1 MSWFVVDAV
10 DVAFKRTRVAL
21 LEPFDIWKWIKLA
34 IIIALASGGGGQG
47 YNGPSSNSDFQDTPS
62 SPFSEIP
69 TLSSFIDQM
78 PMPDLSWVI
87 AAFIIILVL
96 VLLFGYFASVMDL
109 VLVESVTKN
118 DVRFWEYSAKFLRM
132 GLNLFI
138 LRLALRSIY
147 LGIFLMTALP
157 IIMQIL
163 HYPSTNLLP
172 LLITS
177 SPSLI
182 AELIILSIISSIINS
197 FIVLCIPVAMYSS
210 TGFIESLERVI
221 ANFRRDWKQMFAYWI
236 GRMFLWAFGSIAV
249 IILVFL
255 LILIPILLFLIIDAV
270 IYFVLS
276 MMLGETAW
284 IIIAPIVFIEIILLI
299 LVSMMGAVPLRVF
312 MKYHVLTFIEKWD
325 PGMNIP
331 LFDVLENSEERA

>member
-47 YNGPSSNSDFQDTPS
+47 YNGPSSSSDFQDTNS

-69 TLSSFIDQM
+69 TLNSFIDQIS
-78 PMPDLSWVI
+78 MPDLSLVI

-96 VLLFGYFASVMDL
+96 ILLFGYIASVMDL

-118 DVRFWEYSAKFLRM
+118 DVRIREYSTKFLRM
-132 GLNLFI
+132 GLDLFI
-138 LRLALRSIY
+138 LRLVLRIVY
-147 LGIFLMTALP
+147 MGIFLVAALP
-157 IIMQIL
+157 IIMQIIQE
-163 HYPSTNLLP
+163 PSTNLLP
-172 LLITS
+172 LLIAS

-182 AELIILSIISSIINS
+182 AIIIILSVISSIINS
-197 FIVLCIPVAMYSS
+197 FIVLCIPVTMYSS

-236 GRMFLWAFGSIAV
+236 GRMLLWALGSIAV
-249 IILVFL
+249 VILVFA
-255 LILIPILLFLIIDAV
+255 LILIPILLFFIIDAL
-270 IYFVLS
+270 IFFVLS
-276 MMLGETAW
+276 MMVGETAW
-284 IIIAPIVFIEIILLI
+284 IIIAPIVFLETILLI

-325 PGMNIP
+325 SGMNIP
-331 LFDVLENSEERA
+331 LFDVLENSK

>member
-47 YNGPSSNSDFQDTPS
+47 YNGPSSSSDFQDTNS

-69 TLSSFIDQM
+69 TLNSFIDQIS
-78 PMPDLSWVI
+78 MPDLSLVI

-96 VLLFGYFASVMDL
+96 ILLFGYFASVMDL

-118 DVRFWEYSAKFLRM
+118 DVRIREYSTKFLRM
-132 GLNLFI
+132 GLDLFI
-138 LRLALRSIY
+138 LRLVLRIVY
-147 LGIFLMTALP
+147 LGIFLVAALP
-157 IIMQIL
+157 IIMQIIQE
-163 HYPSTNLLP
+163 PSTNLLP
-172 LLITS
+172 LLIAS

-182 AELIILSIISSIINS
+182 AIIIILSVISSIINS
-197 FIVLCIPVAMYSS
+197 FIVLCIPVTMYSS

-236 GRMFLWAFGSIAV
+236 GRMLLWAL
-249 IILVFL
+249 ILVFA
-255 LILIPILLFLIIDAV
+255 LILIPILLFFIIDAL
-270 IYFVLS
+270 IFFVLS
-276 MMLGETAW
+276 MMVGETAW
-284 IIIAPIVFIEIILLI
+284 IIIAPIVFLETILLI

-325 PGMNIP
+325 SGMNIP
-331 LFDVLENSEERA
+331 LFDVLENSK

>member
-47 YNGPSSNSDFQDTPS
+47 YNGPSSNSDFQDTNS

-69 TLSSFIDQM
+69 TLNSFIDQIS
-78 PMPDLSWVI
+78 MPDLSWVI

-96 VLLFGYFASVMDL
+96 ILLFGYIASVMDL

-118 DVRFWEYSAKFLRM
+118 DVRIREYSTKFLRM
-132 GLNLFI
+132 GLDLFI
-138 LRLALRSIY
+138 LRLVLRIVY
-147 LGIFLMTALP
+147 MGIFLVAALP
-157 IIMQIL
+157 IIMQIIQE
-163 HYPSTNLLP
+163 PSTNLLP
-172 LLITS
+172 LLIAS

-182 AELIILSIISSIINS
+182 AIIIILSVISSIINS
-197 FIVLCIPVAMYSS
+197 FIVLCIPVTMYSS

-236 GRMFLWAFGSIAV
+236 GRMLLWALGSIAV
-249 IILVFL
+249 LILVFA
-255 LILIPILLFLIIDAV
+255 LILIPILLFFIIDAL
-270 IYFVLS
+270 IFFVLS
-276 MMLGETAW
+276 MMVGETAW

-299 LVSMMGAVPLRVF
+299 LISMMGAVPLRVF

-325 PGMNIP
+325 SGMNIP
-331 LFDVLENSEERA
+331 LYDVLENSK